1 MRQGPTGRR
10 PRGRPNRKQH
20 GGPSRPH
27 NSFDSNGPEGRV
39 RGNAHQVYEKY
50 VGMAREAM
58 SAGDRVAAETYFQ
71 HAEHYF
77 RIINSSTDPQPD
89 ERRQPRPD
97 GNGRPPQARPDEANG
112 SAPSTSD
119 DDGDD
124 REGLDRALGFGG
136 PGAGPRQPQG
146 GQDAPGQARTRHD
159 EGHSGEGNRGEGQ
172 PRDAQSPD
180 QPHGRRPMRPRPPRD
195 GDQADGQERRV
206 RRPQQGNGHGQTET
220 NRPDA
225 AKGGDAAHD
234 QALNGEDTSATDE
247 PTSGNEPVS
256 A

>member
-27 NSFDSNGPEGRV
+27 SFDSNGPEGRV

-50 VGMAREAM
+50 IGMAREAM
-58 SAGDRVAAETYFQ
+58 SAGDRVAAETYYQ

-89 ERRQPRPD
+89 DRRQPRQDSD
-97 GNGRPPQARPDEANG
+97 GRRPPQARPGGGNG
-112 SAPSTSD
+112 GQPVASD
-119 DDGDD
+119 KNGED
-124 REGLDRALGFGG
+124 REGLDRALGVGG
-136 PGAGPRQPQG
+136 PGAGPRQPQA
-146 GQDAPGQARTRHD
+146 GQDASGQARTRQD
-159 EGHSGEGNRGEGQ
+159 EAKQGGGQ

-180 QPHGRRPMRPRPPRD
+180 QTRGRRPMRPRPPRD
-195 GDQADGQERRV
+195 GEQAGGQERRM
-206 RRPQQGNGHGQTET
+206 RGPQQANGHA
-220 NRPDA
+220 RPEA
-225 AKGGDAAHD
+225 AQSGAAQSEASQGGDTPHD
-234 QALNGEDTSATDE
+234 QAVNGEDTSATDE